1 MYDIKQLPRDHPVC
15 REIESGYF
23 QDFGEL
29 LTALGAQID
38 IPSEM
43 ARNFLSILMLLSKT
57 RAAATDPG
65 ITRKG
70 EIDAMF

>member
-1 MYDIKQLPRDHPVC
+1 MPSEHPIC
-15 REIESGYF
+15 REIESGYC
-23 QDFGEL
+23 QDSGEL

-43 ARNFLSILMLLSKT
+43 ARNFLSILMSLSKT